1 MSNAAAIAAA
11 NAADDFGSTP
21 DADTRALPANSGKT
35 GVHTPASSL
44 ANRRAS
50 VQLTMPDT
58 VETTWTPMTLQ
69 DDLQDYMDLAGPFA
83 FKLTPLMSI
92 KYKSDKHDR
101 QSVDAVIK
109 YLTGKGKQAIISK
122 LHPNGATADDVRKGF
137 LYGTEAHV
145 RALAVKS
152 KNWRNNRLLFTQESD
167 RFTPTHLFESGL
179 FLSIMVYI
187 LQAIDLREEAEGG
200 ASTSNLGTITEAECD
215 TFDFA
220 NCSVY

>member
-1 MSNAAAIAAA
+1 MSAAAIAAA
-11 NAADDFGSTP
+11 NATEDFGSTP
-21 DADTRALPANSGKT
+21 DAGTRASPVPTGKA

-50 VQLTMPDT
+50 EALIMPVMVSVD
-58 VETTWTPMTLQ
+58 WKPMTLK
-69 DDLQDYMDLAGPFA
+69 DDLQEYMDLAGPYA
-83 FKLTPLMSI
+83 TQLTPRMSI
-92 KYKSDKHDR
+92 KYKSDKHSR
-101 QSVDAVIK
+101 QSVDAVLK

-122 LHPNGATADDVRKGF
+122 FHPNGATADDVSKGF
-137 LYGTEAHV
+137 LYGTEAHT
-145 RALAVKS
+145 RALADSS
-152 KNWRNNRLLFTQESD
+152 KTWKNSRLLFTQEGG

-200 ASTSNLGTITEAECD
+200 DGRSKLGTITEAECD

-220 NCSVY
+220 SISIY